1 MADRKKVTDA
11 ELLKM
16 LNELQDGEQAAQEA
30 AAPAR
35 MPVQDPAIIEQLTR
49 DQSWSGSILP
59 YSKDAEG
66 NVRFDP
72 NAGLLGSL
80 TRAFTTPKEVMDGTI
95 DPMSDEGIQRALEL
109 GMMASPAN
117 PAMRAGE
124 MVVPGAKTALRK
136 DVKAPTPDELRA
148 ASSKGYETLE
158 SFDTIYD
165 PRSVAQ
171 MANELRAYL
180 DKQGYRDVLS
190 PKTAKFV
197 DELAN
202 YPDGAF
208 FTPSDYNTARRTFRK
223 AAGDFSN
230 PTDQGAA
237 SIAID
242 RLDRFIE
249 APPSGAVVS
258 GSGEGVAQTAAAAR
272 GNYAAAKRSEALEG
286 IQSAAELRASA
297 ANSGQNLDNSIRSRL
312 ASLRLDPRK
321 IAGFSDEE
329 RAAIEGFVEGS
340 PARNVARGV
349 GNFLGGGGGLGA
361 LASGYAGATATGNPI
376 GALAPGVGVALKWAE
391 NKLAERGVK
400 KLSEETRKRS
410 PLYQE
415 RLAAAP
421 YQRPMPEKTM
431 AVIRALME
439 TSGPSSLSSAA
450 QFVADA
456 MSSRDRDLP
465 LRKGDRLN

>member
-1 MADRKKVTDA
+1 MAERKKVTDA

-35 MPVQDPAIIEQLTR
+35 MPVQDRAIIEQLTR

-72 NAGLLGSL
+72 NAGLLGSI

-148 ASSKGYETLE
+148 ASDQGYEAMRAMGV
-158 SFDTIYD
+158 DYD
-165 PRSVAQ
+165 ARSVAQ
-171 MANELRAYL
+171 MAAELRAYL
-180 DKQGYRDVLS
+180 DKQGYRDAVA
-190 PKTAKFV
+190 PNTAKII

-202 YPDGAF
+202 PPDGSVA
-208 FTPSDYNTARRTFRK
+208 TPDGLDAARRTFRK
-223 AAGDFSN
+223 IAGNFNN
-230 PTDQGAA
+230 PSDQGAA
-237 SIAID
+237 SIGID

-249 APPSGAVVS
+249 APPSGAVTR
-258 GSGEGVAQTAAAAR
+258 GRGEDVAEALTAAR
-272 GNYAAAKRSEALEG
+272 GNYAAAKRSEALDG
-286 IQSAAELRASA
+286 IQSAAELRAAA

-321 IAGFSDEE
+321 IAGFSDDE
-329 RAAIEGFVEGS
+329 RAAIDGFIEGS
-340 PARNVARGV
+340 AARNAARGV

-361 LASGYAGATATGNPI
+361 IASSFAGATAAGPF

-391 NKLAERGVK
+391 NKLAERGVQ

-415 RLAAAP
+415 RLASAP
-421 YQRPMPEKTM
+421 YERPMPEKTM

-439 TSGPSSLSSAA
+439 TSAPSSLSATA

-456 MSSRDRDLP
+456 LSQRDR
-465 LRKGDRLN
+465 RASN